1 MTEIDRYTGKR
12 VHMIGIGGSSMSGLV
27 DFLLARGIKVTGS
40 DRDNS
45 HHVEALVA
53 KGVPV
58 MIGHKAENVH
68 GAAASSAQPWSIF
81 IIRMSREYHLIQLE
95 NPVRISVN
103 LYLTDLP
110 TVNFQQSGRCRVLLR
125 RQNIRCQSTAGK
137 AGLFQTRADKTPDV

>member
-27 DFLLARGIKVTGS
+27 DFLLARGIRVTGS

-58 MIGHKAENVH
+58 MIGNKAENVH
-68 GAAASSAQPWSIF
+68 GADLVVYSAAIAAD
-81 IIRMSREYHLIQLE
+81 
-95 NPVRISVN
+95 NPERKEAER
-103 LYLTDLP
+103 L
-110 TVNFQQSGRCRVLLR
+110 
-125 RQNIRCQSTAGK
+125 
-137 AGLFQTRADKTPDV
+137 